1 MSLKPVK
8 KSDQNKSWM
17 QPRRDRRKMIQP
29 EYHLIVTEGTET
41 EPPYFNAMRTI
52 INANYPD
59 KINVKVEGKGDNTL
73 SLYYKAKDLAE
84 KSANGLMRQHVS
96 AKQIPT
102 TKLHTMPYGQT
113 NVWNSGFCS
122 TSVLC
127 NPIFIGVST
136 DQSSLKSS
144 NLSER
149 ENTAKTATICTEF
162 RIHTW
167 MTLSSTP
174 RSLKKST
181 KEKHHPNQPPVL

>member
-84 KSANGLMRQHVS
+84 K
-96 AKQIPT
+96 
-102 TKLHTMPYGQT
+102 
-113 NVWNSGFCS
+113 
-122 TSVLC
+122 
-127 NPIFIGVST
+127 
-136 DQSSLKSS
+136 
-144 NLSER
+144 
-149 ENTAKTATICTEF
+149 TATICTEF
-162 RIHTW
+162 CIHTW